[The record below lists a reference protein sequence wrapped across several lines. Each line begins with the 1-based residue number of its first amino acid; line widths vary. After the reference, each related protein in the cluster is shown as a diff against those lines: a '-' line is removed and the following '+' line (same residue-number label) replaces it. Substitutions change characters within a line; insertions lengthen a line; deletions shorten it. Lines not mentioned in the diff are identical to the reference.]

1 MMIQFWIIL
10 LNQKEKKKKSEKI
23 VLRDKPKKIRR

>member
-10 LNQKEKKKKSEKI
+10 LNQKEKKKKSEKN